1 MNNSRTETQVKSDMA
16 TMASFHNKLMNLEAR
31 LRAEND
37 ARSKDKLPRDLT
49 SGFTSPQHTPRPK
62 LKTLPIG
69 EFGSPGR
76 PSSAGRS
83 RKQFVLPQPTPSM
96 KLSDNGMNETDWKLQ
111 EIMKQANILTINA
124 ILFQH
129 ANSVKHKKSVKD
141 ATDLSQSKLKM
152 ISTANGDRGLCLD
165 KTTAS
170 SSSMTQ
176 WNFNEEEKIISAE
189 ILYILHAAVNNIS
202 FSSFDGISQLFSR
215 MFPKGEEAKGMKL
228 SSHKVAYE
236 ISHGL
241 EPYFLAKI
249 SKSIQSCS
257 FFTLLFDETLN
268 KSNKKQL
275 DIDVRFWNCE
285 LNAIQQS
292 YVGSE
297 MLFHATAS
305 DIDSAIMTCMKKANL
320 CIKKLLMLG
329 SDGPNV
335 NKAYSK
341 FLTIA

>member
-1 MNNSRTETQVKSDMA
+1 
-16 TMASFHNKLMNLEAR
+16 
-31 LRAEND
+31 
-37 ARSKDKLPRDLT
+37 
-49 SGFTSPQHTPRPK
+49 
-62 LKTLPIG
+62 
-69 EFGSPGR
+69 
-76 PSSAGRS
+76 
-83 RKQFVLPQPTPSM
+83 
-96 KLSDNGMNETDWKLQ
+96 
-111 EIMKQANILTINA
+111 
-124 ILFQH
+124 
-129 ANSVKHKKSVKD
+129 
-141 ATDLSQSKLKM
+141 M

-228 SSHKVAYE
+228 SSRKVAYE

-241 EPYFLAKI
+241 GPYFLAKI

-268 KSNKKQL
+268 ESNKKQL
-275 DIDVRFWNCE
+275 DIHVRFWNCE

-305 DIDSAIMTCMKKANL
+305 DIDSAIMSCMKKANL
-320 CIKKLLMLG
+320 PIKKLLMLG

-335 NKAYSK
+335 NKAVFKIFDHRLKSEVGEGLVNVGTCNLHIVHNAFGEGLQLDAFASIID
-341 FLTIA
+341 FLEDIDIWSENIPPGKRIS